1 MTIKLINLAKDL
13 NFGIESLTSVL
24 KDNGIEVANN
34 PNARIDEAA
43 FLLIMKAF
51 RDTLPKEKLDA

>member
-43 FLLIMKAF
+43 FLLIM
-51 RDTLPKEKLDA
+51 